1 MDIDP
6 GTGIDLDKPYDD
18 PEMAAIRE
26 ALLASG
32 KKLQGSRLADGDM
45 RNAATEHLR
54 MQGNQKP
61 AAINSMVEAMQ
72 SDPGLLDAI
81 MSKSRGGLAP
91 EAPASYMAARE
102 AQDARRSSIP
112 QAQMRNDN
120 PATSPSGTE
129 GPQGLPPPPN
139 EAGPPQ
145 APNNVQSA
153 EGMGPWGP
161 ILAILGT
168 LAAGGSAYYGT
179 RALLNRRTA
188 PPALNAP
195 TNAPVGLR
203 GAVPGDIDAGPGMRG
218 AVPDDLG
225 ITQPRTMEGD
235 DIMQMFAP
243 RDAVEGDFAAP
254 AAPAAVARA
263 EPQTK
268 GKPSKTTYK
277 TNPAKIRAEHD
288 AEVQDIETKAM
299 KNTADKAARGNGKKP
314 ITNSPAFRENMADDA
329 RDRKAAAKAKEDAA
343 KAKTAK
349 KPVKKEPTGV
359 KAARA
364 LARRGRK

>member
-1 MDIDP
+1 MDLDP

-45 RNAATEHLR
+45 RSAATEHLR

-91 EAPASYMAARE
+91 EAPASYTAARE

-129 GPQGLPPPPN
+129 GAQGLSTLLD
-139 EAGPPQ
+139 ETGPPQ
-145 APNNVQSA
+145 ATNNVQGG
-153 EGMGPWGP
+153 EMGSWGT
-161 ILAILGT
+161 ILAILAG
-168 LAAGGSAYYGT
+168 LGGGYGLVKGGQALMNRNRAPQAAAVAS
-179 RALLNRRTA
+179 
-188 PPALNAP
+188 
-195 TNAPVGLR
+195 TNPSLGPR
-203 GAVPGDIDAGPGMRG
+203 GAMPGDIDAGPAMRG
-218 AVPDDLG
+218 AMPDDLG
-225 ITQPRTMEGD
+225 IEQPRTMVAD

-254 AAPAAVARA
+254 AAVARA
-263 EPQTK
+263 EPQIK

-288 AEVQDIETKAM
+288 DEVRAIETRAM
-299 KNTADKAARGNGKKP
+299 KNTADKAAKGNGKKP
-314 ITNSPAFRENMADDA
+314 LTDSPAFRENMAEEA
-329 RDRKAAAKAKEDAA
+329 RDRKAAAKAKA
-343 KAKTAK
+343 AK
-349 KPVKKEPTGV
+349 KPAKKEPVGA
-359 KAARA
+359 KAAKA
-364 LARRGRK
+364 LARRGKK